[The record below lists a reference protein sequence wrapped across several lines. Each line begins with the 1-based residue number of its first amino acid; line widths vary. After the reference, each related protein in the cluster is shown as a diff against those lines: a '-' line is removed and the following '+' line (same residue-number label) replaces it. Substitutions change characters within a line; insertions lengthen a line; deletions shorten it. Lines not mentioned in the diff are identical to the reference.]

1 LVSQAL
7 RCAVLDDYQQVALAS
22 TDWSGLAGRVD
33 VTAFSAPTTSVPLG
47 ADPDRAADETVTA
60 LADYDI
66 VVAMRERTPFPAP
79 VLARLPRLRLLVT
92 TGMRNAS
99 IDVAAAQANG
109 VLVCGT
115 DGSSTPPVELTWAL
129 IHGLARNL
137 VAENTGLRNGGPWQ
151 VSVGSDL
158 AGATLGLVG
167 LGKIGARAAAVGR
180 AFGMD
185 VVAWSQHLTA
195 DQCAEHGVRL
205 APSLHDLLRESD
217 FASVHLVL
225 GSRSRGLIDADALAA
240 MKPTAYLINTARAA
254 IVDQPALIEAL
265 RRGRLAGAGLDV
277 FDLEPLPLDHPY
289 RTLPNVLATPHLGYV
304 TRGNYELYF
313 RGVVED
319 IAAFLDGRPL
329 RQLTT

>member
-1 LVSQAL
+1 
-7 RCAVLDDYQQVALAS
+7 
-22 TDWSGLAGRVD
+22 
-33 VTAFSAPTTSVPLG
+33 
-47 ADPDRAADETVTA
+47 
-60 LADYDI
+60 
-66 VVAMRERTPFPAP
+66 
-79 VLARLPRLRLLVT
+79 
-92 TGMRNAS
+92 
-99 IDVAAAQANG
+99 
-109 VLVCGT
+109 
-115 DGSSTPPVELTWAL
+115 
-129 IHGLARNL
+129 
-137 VAENTGLRNGGPWQ
+137 
-151 VSVGSDL
+151 
-158 AGATLGLVG
+158 
-167 LGKIGARAAAVGR
+167 
-180 AFGMD
+180 
-185 VVAWSQHLTA
+185 VAWSQHLTA

-319 IAAFLDGRPL
+319 IAAFLDGRPI